1 MRSLKRIIIPGLIS
15 VGFIISSLVVIAF
28 ASTNGKTEIEYK
40 FHINKQRVLESVYG
54 ESPTFAIWMED
65 PVSGANRTIFV
76 TSRAGLG
83 DWEGKAEVPEAL
95 PRWDEV
101 RREEIK
107 SLELSGKTSLAP
119 DAISGATPE
128 PGYFIERVRV
138 APGSK
143 WICWIEMNLS
153 GDYNGVYKQYDD
165 VKKTEDE
172 YATGQPAL
180 LYQAKVEAREGCVV
194 IPTVVGMSVFDSDS
208 GAVSLQS
215 LKGITTALEVFD
227 EMSISVVRPKP
238 KLIGRNRNTLLTP

>member
-1 MRSLKRIIIPGLIS
+1 M
-15 VGFIISSLVVIAF
+15 AF
-28 ASTNGKTEIEYK
+28 ARTKGKTEIEFK
-40 FHINKQRVLESVYG
+40 FHINKQLVLETVYG

-65 PVSGANRTIFV
+65 PGSGTKRTIFV
-76 TSRAGLG
+76 TSRAGLS

-101 RREEIK
+101 WKEELQ
-107 SLELSGKTSLAP
+107 SLEKSGKPAQVP

-128 PGYFIERVRV
+128 PGYFTERVRV

-153 GDYNGVYKQYDD
+153 GDYNETYKEYDD
-165 VKKTEDE
+165 VNKREDK

-180 LYQAKVEAREGCVV
+180 LYKAVVEAREGSIVK
-194 IPTVVGMSVFDSDS
+194 PEVVGMCVFE
-208 GAVSLQS
+208 AETEEVSLQS
-215 LKGITTALEVFD
+215 LKGITTALDVFD

-238 KLIGRNRNTLLTP
+238 RILNKNRITCLTP